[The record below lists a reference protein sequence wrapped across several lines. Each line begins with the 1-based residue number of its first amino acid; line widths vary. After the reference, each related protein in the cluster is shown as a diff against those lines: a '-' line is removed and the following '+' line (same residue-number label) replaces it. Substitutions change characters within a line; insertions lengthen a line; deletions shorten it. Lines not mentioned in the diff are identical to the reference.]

1 MKHRV
6 CAVSGTRADYGLL
19 KEILKRLKRS
29 EEIDLRLIVT
39 GSHLE
44 DAFGNTQTEIQRD
57 GFQDYVSLP
66 IAMEDDSKRGMARAT
81 GEAVKSFADCF
92 ADLKPDLLLVL
103 GDRYEVFAA
112 SVAAHLSGIP
122 IAHISGG
129 DVTEGA
135 VDDAIRHSITK
146 MSLLHFPGC
155 EQSRRRIIQMG
166 EDPARVFNV
175 GEPGVENCLKTD
187 FMSRDALAESVG
199 FDKILSDYGI
209 VTFHPVTMEDNT
221 GEDQVRELI
230 RAMDSIP
237 GMSYIITLANAD
249 AGGRAINDIWREEG
263 GKRDNWLVVPSLGV
277 IRYLSAMKY
286 ASVVIGNSSSGI
298 VEAPALGVPSVNVGD
313 RQKGRMMAESVVSCL
328 PEWEHIRQAI
338 QAALQP
344 EARERAKNV
353 RSPFGNG
360 DTSELIEKH
369 LMDYLNGQVGKIGKH
384 FYDIEFRLDE

>member
-1 MKHRV
+1 MKHKV

-19 KEILKRLKRS
+19 KETLKRLKRS
-29 EEIDLRLIVT
+29 TEIDLRLIVT

-44 DAFGNTQTEIQRD
+44 DSFGNTQSEILRD
-57 GFQDYVSLP
+57 GFLDYISIP
-66 IAMEDDSKRGMARAT
+66 IAMDDDSKRGMARTT
-81 GEAVKSFADCF
+81 GEAVKAFADCF
-92 ADLKPDLLLVL
+92 TDMKPELLLVL
-103 GDRYEVFAA
+103 GDRYEIFAA
-112 SVAAHLSGIP
+112 AIAAHLLGIS

-146 MSLLHFPGC
+146 MSSLHFPGC

-166 EDPARVFNV
+166 EDPTRVHNV
-175 GEPGVENCLKTD
+175 GEPGVENCLKSD
-187 FMSRDALAESVG
+187 FVSRDELAESVG
-199 FDKILSDYGI
+199 FDRILSDYSI

-230 RAMDSIP
+230 RAMDSIS

-249 AGGRAINDIWREEG
+249 AGGRAINEIWREEG
-263 GKRDNWLVVPSLGV
+263 EKRDNWMVVPSLGV

-286 ASVVIGNSSSGI
+286 ASLVIGNSSSGI
-298 VEAPALGVPSVNVGD
+298 VEAPSFGVPTVNVGD

-328 PEWEHIRQAI
+328 PRWEQIRQAI
-338 QAALQP
+338 QLALQP
-344 EARERAKNV
+344 EFRERAQKV

-360 DTSELIEKH
+360 DTSELIEKY
-369 LMDYLNGQVGKIGKH
+369 LMSYLNTSGGIKDKH

>member
-1 MKHRV
+1 MKHKV

-19 KEILKRLKRS
+19 KEILKRLKRLD
-29 EEIDLRLIVT
+29 EIDLRLIVT

-66 IAMEDDSKRGMARAT
+66 IAMGDDSKRGMARAT

-112 SVAAHLSGIP
+112 AVAAHLSGIP
-122 IAHISGG
+122 IAHVSGG

-166 EDPARVFNV
+166 ENPARVYNV
-175 GEPGVENCLKTD
+175 GEPGVENCIKTD

-199 FDKILSDYGI
+199 FDRILSDYCI
-209 VTFHPVTMEDNT
+209 VTFHPVTKEDNT
-221 GEDQVRELI
+221 GEGQVRELI
-230 RAMDSIP
+230 RAMDSIS

-249 AGGRAINDIWREEG
+249 AGGRTINDIWREEG
-263 GKRDNWLVVPSLGV
+263 RKRDNWLVVPSLGV
-277 IRYLSAMKY
+277 VRYLSAMKY
-286 ASVVIGNSSSGI
+286 ASIVIGNSSSGI
-298 VEAPALGVPSVNVGD
+298 VEAPSLGVPSVNVGD
-313 RQKGRMMAESVVSCL
+313 RQKGRMMAESIITCL
-328 PEWEHIRQAI
+328 PEWGHIRQAI
-338 QAALQP
+338 QEALQP
-344 EARERAKNV
+344 EFRERAKKV
-353 RSPFGNG
+353 QSPFGNG

-369 LMDYLNGQVGKIGKH
+369 LIEFLDGPDSKNEKC